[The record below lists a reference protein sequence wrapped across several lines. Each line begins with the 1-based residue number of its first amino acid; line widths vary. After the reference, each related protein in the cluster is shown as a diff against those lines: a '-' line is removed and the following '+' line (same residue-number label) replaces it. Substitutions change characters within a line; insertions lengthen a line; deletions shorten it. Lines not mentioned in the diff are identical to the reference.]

1 MEEFFQQ
8 GDKERE
14 AGLEIS
20 PMCDRS
26 NATIEKSQVGFIDYI
41 VHPLWETWAD
51 LVHPDAQDILDTLED
66 NRDWYQSQMPLSPSS
81 SSNDL
86 KEEDEPEGS
95 GGSGASSVSQE
106 LETELSNLNIKL
118 CSLKIDKKNPLNNI
132 STSLNS
138 SEYKNKSIVVVDD
151 VLNSGSTLMYA
162 VKHFLDTELRQLKT
176 AVLVDRNHKK
186 FPIKADF
193 KGVSLSTSIQNHVK
207 VQFDK
212 NSIEAFLL

>member
-1 MEEFFQQ
+1 MDKKKILTNSQIKRKIKRISLQIIESNIEE
-8 GDKERE
+8 KEVVL
-14 AGLEIS
+14 AG
-20 PMCDRS
+20 
-26 NATIEKSQVGFIDYI
+26 IEQNGF
-41 VHPLWETWAD
+41 LLA
-51 LVHPDAQDILDTLED
+51 
-66 NRDWYQSQMPLSPSS
+66 
-81 SSNDL
+81 
-86 KEEDEPEGS
+86 KE
-95 GGSGASSVSQE
+95 
-106 LETELSNLNIKL
+106 LNKMITELSNLNIKL

-132 STSLNS
+132 ITSLNS

-176 AVLVDRNHKK
+176 TVLVDRNHKK

>member
-1 MEEFFQQ
+1 MDKKKILTNSQIKRKIKRISLQIIESNVEE
-8 GDKERE
+8 KEVVL
-14 AGLEIS
+14 AG
-20 PMCDRS
+20 
-26 NATIEKSQVGFIDYI
+26 IEQNGF
-41 VHPLWETWAD
+41 LLA
-51 LVHPDAQDILDTLED
+51 
-66 NRDWYQSQMPLSPSS
+66 
-81 SSNDL
+81 
-86 KEEDEPEGS
+86 KELNK
-95 GGSGASSVSQE
+95 VI
-106 LETELSNLNIKL
+106 TELSNLNIKL

-186 FPIKADF
+186 YPIKADF
-193 KGVSLSTSIQNHVK
+193 KGVSLSTSIQNHVQ

>member
-1 MEEFFQQ
+1 MVKKKILTNSQIKRKIKRISLQIIESNVEE
-8 GDKERE
+8 KEVVL
-14 AGLEIS
+14 AG
-20 PMCDRS
+20 
-26 NATIEKSQVGFIDYI
+26 IEQNGFLI
-41 VHPLWETWAD
+41 A
-51 LVHPDAQDILDTLED
+51 
-66 NRDWYQSQMPLSPSS
+66 
-81 SSNDL
+81 
-86 KEEDEPEGS
+86 KE
-95 GGSGASSVSQE
+95 
-106 LETELSNLNIKL
+106 LNKMITELSNLNIKL

-162 VKHFLDTELRQLKT
+162 VKHFLDTELRKLKT

-193 KGVSLSTSIQNHVK
+193 KGLSLSTSIQNHVK
-207 VQFDK
+207 VEFDK

>member
-1 MEEFFQQ
+1 M
-8 GDKERE
+8 DKKKILTNSQIKRKIKR
-14 AGLEIS
+14 IS
-20 PMCDRS
+20 LQIIES
-26 NATIEKSQVGFIDYI
+26 NAEEKEVVLAGIEQNGF
-41 VHPLWETWAD
+41 LLA
-51 LVHPDAQDILDTLED
+51 
-66 NRDWYQSQMPLSPSS
+66 
-81 SSNDL
+81 
-86 KEEDEPEGS
+86 KELNKMIAE
-95 GGSGASSVSQE
+95 V
-106 LETELSNLNIKL
+106 SNLNIKL

-138 SEYKNKSIVVVDD
+138 SEYKNKSIVVIDD

-193 KGVSLSTSIQNHVK
+193 KGVSLSTSIQNHVE

-212 NSIEAFLL
+212 NSIEAYLL

>member
-1 MEEFFQQ
+1 MDKKKILTNSQIKRKIKRISLQIIESNIEE
-8 GDKERE
+8 KEVVL
-14 AGLEIS
+14 AG
-20 PMCDRS
+20 
-26 NATIEKSQVGFIDYI
+26 IEQNGF
-41 VHPLWETWAD
+41 LLA
-51 LVHPDAQDILDTLED
+51 
-66 NRDWYQSQMPLSPSS
+66 
-81 SSNDL
+81 
-86 KEEDEPEGS
+86 KE
-95 GGSGASSVSQE
+95 
-106 LETELSNLNIKL
+106 LNKMITEFSNLNIKL

-176 AVLVDRNHKK
+176 TVLVDRNHKK
-186 FPIKADF
+186 FPIKVDF

>member
-1 MEEFFQQ
+1 MDKKKILTNSQIKRKIKRISLQIIESNVEE
-8 GDKERE
+8 KEVVL
-14 AGLEIS
+14 AGIEQNGFLIAKELNKMIS
-20 PMCDRS
+20 
-26 NATIEKSQVGFIDYI
+26 
-41 VHPLWETWAD
+41 
-51 LVHPDAQDILDTLED
+51 
-66 NRDWYQSQMPLSPSS
+66 
-81 SSNDL
+81 
-86 KEEDEPEGS
+86 
-95 GGSGASSVSQE
+95 
-106 LETELSNLNIKL
+106 ELSNLNIKL

>member
-1 MEEFFQQ
+1 MDQKKILTNSQIKRKIKRISLQIIESNIEE
-8 GDKERE
+8 KEVVL
-14 AGLEIS
+14 AG
-20 PMCDRS
+20 
-26 NATIEKSQVGFIDYI
+26 IEQNGF
-41 VHPLWETWAD
+41 LLA
-51 LVHPDAQDILDTLED
+51 
-66 NRDWYQSQMPLSPSS
+66 
-81 SSNDL
+81 
-86 KEEDEPEGS
+86 KE
-95 GGSGASSVSQE
+95 
-106 LETELSNLNIKL
+106 LNKMITEFSNLNIKL

-207 VQFDK
+207 VQFEK

>member
-1 MEEFFQQ
+1 MDKKKILTNSQIKRKIKRISLQIIESNIEE
-8 GDKERE
+8 KEVVL
-14 AGLEIS
+14 AGIEQNGFLIAKELNKMIS
-20 PMCDRS
+20 
-26 NATIEKSQVGFIDYI
+26 
-41 VHPLWETWAD
+41 
-51 LVHPDAQDILDTLED
+51 
-66 NRDWYQSQMPLSPSS
+66 
-81 SSNDL
+81 
-86 KEEDEPEGS
+86 
-95 GGSGASSVSQE
+95 
-106 LETELSNLNIKL
+106 ELSNLNIKL

-186 FPIKADF
+186 YPIKADF
-193 KGVSLSTSIQNHVK
+193 KGVSLSTSIQNHVQ

>member
-1 MEEFFQQ
+1 MDKKKILTNSQIKRKIKRISLQIIESNVEE
-8 GDKERE
+8 KEVVL
-14 AGLEIS
+14 AG
-20 PMCDRS
+20 
-26 NATIEKSQVGFIDYI
+26 IEQNGF
-41 VHPLWETWAD
+41 LLA
-51 LVHPDAQDILDTLED
+51 
-66 NRDWYQSQMPLSPSS
+66 
-81 SSNDL
+81 
-86 KEEDEPEGS
+86 KE
-95 GGSGASSVSQE
+95 
-106 LETELSNLNIKL
+106 LNKMITELSNLNIKL

-186 FPIKADF
+186 FPIKVDF

>member
-1 MEEFFQQ
+1 MDKKKILTNSQIKRKIKRISLQIIESNVEE
-8 GDKERE
+8 KEVVL
-14 AGLEIS
+14 AG
-20 PMCDRS
+20 
-26 NATIEKSQVGFIDYI
+26 IEQNGF
-41 VHPLWETWAD
+41 LLA
-51 LVHPDAQDILDTLED
+51 
-66 NRDWYQSQMPLSPSS
+66 
-81 SSNDL
+81 
-86 KEEDEPEGS
+86 KE
-95 GGSGASSVSQE
+95 
-106 LETELSNLNIKL
+106 LNKMITELSNLNIKL

-162 VKHFLDTELRQLKT
+162 VKHFLNTELRQLKT

>member
-1 MEEFFQQ
+1 MDKKKILTNSQIKRKIKRISLQIIESNVEE
-8 GDKERE
+8 KEVVL
-14 AGLEIS
+14 AGIEQNGFLLAKEL
-20 PMCDRS
+20 
-26 NATIEKSQVGFIDYI
+26 NKTI
-41 VHPLWETWAD
+41 
-51 LVHPDAQDILDTLED
+51 
-66 NRDWYQSQMPLSPSS
+66 
-81 SSNDL
+81 
-86 KEEDEPEGS
+86 
-95 GGSGASSVSQE
+95 
-106 LETELSNLNIKL
+106 TELSNLNIKL

-193 KGVSLSTSIQNHVK
+193 KGLSLSTSIQNHVK
-207 VQFDK
+207 VEFDK

>member
-1 MEEFFQQ
+1 MDKKKILTNSQIKRKIKRISLQIIESNVEE
-8 GDKERE
+8 KEVVL
-14 AGLEIS
+14 AG
-20 PMCDRS
+20 
-26 NATIEKSQVGFIDYI
+26 IEQNGF
-41 VHPLWETWAD
+41 LLA
-51 LVHPDAQDILDTLED
+51 
-66 NRDWYQSQMPLSPSS
+66 
-81 SSNDL
+81 
-86 KEEDEPEGS
+86 KE
-95 GGSGASSVSQE
+95 
-106 LETELSNLNIKL
+106 LNKMITEFSNLNIKL

-176 AVLVDRNHKK
+176 TVLVDRNHKK
-186 FPIKADF
+186 FPIKVDF

>member
-1 MEEFFQQ
+1 M
-8 GDKERE
+8 DKKKILTNSQIKRKIKRISLQIIESNVEERE
-14 AGLEIS
+14 VVLAG
-20 PMCDRS
+20 
-26 NATIEKSQVGFIDYI
+26 IEQNGFLI
-41 VHPLWETWAD
+41 A
-51 LVHPDAQDILDTLED
+51 
-66 NRDWYQSQMPLSPSS
+66 
-81 SSNDL
+81 
-86 KEEDEPEGS
+86 KE
-95 GGSGASSVSQE
+95 
-106 LETELSNLNIKL
+106 LNKMITELSNLNIKL

-162 VKHFLDTELRQLKT
+162 VKHFLDTELRKLKT

-193 KGVSLSTSIQNHVK
+193 KGLSLSTSIQNHVK
-207 VQFDK
+207 VEFDK

>member
-1 MEEFFQQ
+1 MDQKKILTNSQIKRKIKRISLQIIESNVEE
-8 GDKERE
+8 KEVIL
-14 AGLEIS
+14 AG
-20 PMCDRS
+20 
-26 NATIEKSQVGFIDYI
+26 IEQNGF
-41 VHPLWETWAD
+41 HLA
-51 LVHPDAQDILDTLED
+51 
-66 NRDWYQSQMPLSPSS
+66 
-81 SSNDL
+81 
-86 KEEDEPEGS
+86 KE
-95 GGSGASSVSQE
+95 
-106 LETELSNLNIKL
+106 LNKMIIELSNINIKL

-132 STSLNS
+132 STSLSS

-186 FPIKADF
+186 YPIKADF

>member
-1 MEEFFQQ
+1 MDQKKILTNSQIKRKIKRISLQIIESNVEE
-8 GDKERE
+8 KEVIL
-14 AGLEIS
+14 AG
-20 PMCDRS
+20 
-26 NATIEKSQVGFIDYI
+26 IEQNGF
-41 VHPLWETWAD
+41 LLA
-51 LVHPDAQDILDTLED
+51 
-66 NRDWYQSQMPLSPSS
+66 
-81 SSNDL
+81 
-86 KEEDEPEGS
+86 KE
-95 GGSGASSVSQE
+95 
-106 LETELSNLNIKL
+106 LNKMITELSNLNIKL

>member
-1 MEEFFQQ
+1 MDKKKILTNSQIKRKIKRISLQIIESNVEE
-8 GDKERE
+8 KEVVL
-14 AGLEIS
+14 AG
-20 PMCDRS
+20 
-26 NATIEKSQVGFIDYI
+26 IEQNGF
-41 VHPLWETWAD
+41 LLA
-51 LVHPDAQDILDTLED
+51 
-66 NRDWYQSQMPLSPSS
+66 
-81 SSNDL
+81 
-86 KEEDEPEGS
+86 KE
-95 GGSGASSVSQE
+95 
-106 LETELSNLNIKL
+106 LNKMITEFSNLNIKL

>member
-1 MEEFFQQ
+1 MDKKKILTNSQIKRKIKRISLQIIESNIEE
-8 GDKERE
+8 KEVVL
-14 AGLEIS
+14 AG
-20 PMCDRS
+20 
-26 NATIEKSQVGFIDYI
+26 IEQNGF
-41 VHPLWETWAD
+41 LLT
-51 LVHPDAQDILDTLED
+51 
-66 NRDWYQSQMPLSPSS
+66 
-81 SSNDL
+81 
-86 KEEDEPEGS
+86 KE
-95 GGSGASSVSQE
+95 
-106 LETELSNLNIKL
+106 LNKMITELSNLNIKL

>member
-1 MEEFFQQ
+1 MDKKKILTNSQIKRKIKRISLQIIESNVEE
-8 GDKERE
+8 KEVVL
-14 AGLEIS
+14 AG
-20 PMCDRS
+20 
-26 NATIEKSQVGFIDYI
+26 IEQNGF
-41 VHPLWETWAD
+41 HLA
-51 LVHPDAQDILDTLED
+51 
-66 NRDWYQSQMPLSPSS
+66 
-81 SSNDL
+81 
-86 KEEDEPEGS
+86 KELNKM
-95 GGSGASSVSQE
+95 V
-106 LETELSNLNIKL
+106 TELSNLNIKL

>member
-1 MEEFFQQ
+1 MDKKKILTNSQIKRKIKRISLQIIESNFEE
-8 GDKERE
+8 KEVIL
-14 AGLEIS
+14 AG
-20 PMCDRS
+20 
-26 NATIEKSQVGFIDYI
+26 IEQNGF
-41 VHPLWETWAD
+41 LLA
-51 LVHPDAQDILDTLED
+51 
-66 NRDWYQSQMPLSPSS
+66 
-81 SSNDL
+81 
-86 KEEDEPEGS
+86 KE
-95 GGSGASSVSQE
+95 
-106 LETELSNLNIKL
+106 LNKMITELSKLSIKL

-186 FPIKADF
+186 YPIKAEF
-193 KGVSLSTSIQNHVK
+193 KGVSLSTSIQNHVQ

>member
-1 MEEFFQQ
+1 MDKKKILTNSQIKRKIKRISLQIIESNVEE
-8 GDKERE
+8 KEVVL
-14 AGLEIS
+14 AG
-20 PMCDRS
+20 
-26 NATIEKSQVGFIDYI
+26 IEQNGF
-41 VHPLWETWAD
+41 LLA
-51 LVHPDAQDILDTLED
+51 
-66 NRDWYQSQMPLSPSS
+66 
-81 SSNDL
+81 
-86 KEEDEPEGS
+86 KE
-95 GGSGASSVSQE
+95 
-106 LETELSNLNIKL
+106 LNKMITEFSNLNIKL

-212 NSIEAFLL
+212 NSIEAFLI

>member
-1 MEEFFQQ
+1 MDKKKILTNSQIKRKIKRISLQIIESNIEE
-8 GDKERE
+8 KEVVL
-14 AGLEIS
+14 AG
-20 PMCDRS
+20 
-26 NATIEKSQVGFIDYI
+26 IEQNGF
-41 VHPLWETWAD
+41 LLA
-51 LVHPDAQDILDTLED
+51 
-66 NRDWYQSQMPLSPSS
+66 
-81 SSNDL
+81 
-86 KEEDEPEGS
+86 KE
-95 GGSGASSVSQE
+95 
-106 LETELSNLNIKL
+106 LNKMITEFSNLNIKL

-132 STSLNS
+132 GTSLNS

-186 FPIKADF
+186 FPIKVDF

>member
-1 MEEFFQQ
+1 M
-8 GDKERE
+8 DKKKILTNSQIKRKIKR
-14 AGLEIS
+14 IS
-20 PMCDRS
+20 LQIIES
-26 NATIEKSQVGFIDYI
+26 NVE
-41 VHPLWETWAD
+41 
-51 LVHPDAQDILDTLED
+51 
-66 NRDWYQSQMPLSPSS
+66 
-81 SSNDL
+81 
-86 KEEDEPEGS
+86 
-95 GGSGASSVSQE
+95 
-106 LETELSNLNIKL
+106 ETEVVLAGIEQNGFLLAKELNKMITEFSNLNIKL

>member
-1 MEEFFQQ
+1 MDKKKILTNSQIKRKIKRISLQIIESNIEE
-8 GDKERE
+8 KEVVLV
-14 AGLEIS
+14 G
-20 PMCDRS
+20 
-26 NATIEKSQVGFIDYI
+26 IEQNGF
-41 VHPLWETWAD
+41 LLA
-51 LVHPDAQDILDTLED
+51 
-66 NRDWYQSQMPLSPSS
+66 
-81 SSNDL
+81 
-86 KEEDEPEGS
+86 KE
-95 GGSGASSVSQE
+95 
-106 LETELSNLNIKL
+106 LNKMITEFSNLNIKL

>member
-1 MEEFFQQ
+1 MDKKKILTNSQIKRKIKRISLQIIESNFEE
-8 GDKERE
+8 KEVIL
-14 AGLEIS
+14 AG
-20 PMCDRS
+20 
-26 NATIEKSQVGFIDYI
+26 IEQNGF
-41 VHPLWETWAD
+41 LLA
-51 LVHPDAQDILDTLED
+51 
-66 NRDWYQSQMPLSPSS
+66 
-81 SSNDL
+81 
-86 KEEDEPEGS
+86 KE
-95 GGSGASSVSQE
+95 
-106 LETELSNLNIKL
+106 LNKMITELSKLSIKL

-193 KGVSLSTSIQNHVK
+193 KGVSLSTSIQNHVQ

>member
-1 MEEFFQQ
+1 M
-8 GDKERE
+8 
-14 AGLEIS
+14 I
-20 PMCDRS
+20 
-26 NATIEKSQVGFIDYI
+26 
-41 VHPLWETWAD
+41 
-51 LVHPDAQDILDTLED
+51 
-66 NRDWYQSQMPLSPSS
+66 
-81 SSNDL
+81 
-86 KEEDEPEGS
+86 
-95 GGSGASSVSQE
+95 
-106 LETELSNLNIKL
+106 TELSNLNIKL

>member
-1 MEEFFQQ
+1 MDQKKILSNSQIKRKIKRISLQIIESNVEE
-8 GDKERE
+8 KEVVL
-14 AGLEIS
+14 AG
-20 PMCDRS
+20 
-26 NATIEKSQVGFIDYI
+26 IEQNGF
-41 VHPLWETWAD
+41 LLA
-51 LVHPDAQDILDTLED
+51 
-66 NRDWYQSQMPLSPSS
+66 
-81 SSNDL
+81 
-86 KEEDEPEGS
+86 KELNK
-95 GGSGASSVSQE
+95 VI
-106 LETELSNLNIKL
+106 TELSNLNIKL

-186 FPIKADF
+186 YPIKADF
-193 KGVSLSTSIQNHVK
+193 KGVSLSTSIQNHVQ

>member
-1 MEEFFQQ
+1 MDKKKILTNSQIKRKIKRISLQIIESNIEE
-8 GDKERE
+8 KEVVL
-14 AGLEIS
+14 AG
-20 PMCDRS
+20 
-26 NATIEKSQVGFIDYI
+26 IEQNGF
-41 VHPLWETWAD
+41 LLA
-51 LVHPDAQDILDTLED
+51 
-66 NRDWYQSQMPLSPSS
+66 
-81 SSNDL
+81 
-86 KEEDEPEGS
+86 KE
-95 GGSGASSVSQE
+95 
-106 LETELSNLNIKL
+106 LNKMITEFSNLNIKL

-176 AVLVDRNHKK
+176 TVLVDRNHKK